1 MKFNGCCLMISDA
14 SRLDSFSEHFT
25 VVFTRNFALVFASAF
40 YYVCD
45 VASSRTLL
53 WQCSGAGEC
62 EKKWQQERKTF
73 LIRYHHLLWWNFFF
87 FLFPS
92 PYSHAMLYMKNPRKW
107 TFASSSVSN
116 SKWVNIPRK
125 KRNIY
130 FPLCFSEKENS
141 DGKTFSISSAK
152 ASFWLT

>member
-1 MKFNGCCLMISDA
+1 MLPNDFGCLSTRLVLGTLHSRVYTKLRSCLRI
-14 SRLDSFSEHFT
+14 RLLLC
-25 VVFTRNFALVFASAF
+25 VRCNKLQ
-40 YYVCD
+40 D
-45 VASSRTLL
+45 VALAVFRRR
-53 WQCSGAGEC
+53 GVR
-62 EKKWQQERKTF
+62 KKWQQERKTF

-87 FLFPS
+87 FLFLS

-116 SKWVNIPRK
+116 SKWINIPRK

-130 FPLCFSEKENS
+130 FPLRFSEKENS